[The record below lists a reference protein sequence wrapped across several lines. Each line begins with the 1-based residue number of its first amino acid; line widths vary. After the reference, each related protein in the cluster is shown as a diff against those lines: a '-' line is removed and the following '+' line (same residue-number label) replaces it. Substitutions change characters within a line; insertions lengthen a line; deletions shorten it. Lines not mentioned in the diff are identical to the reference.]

1 MYKLCFFVPAAFAEK
16 VKQAVFETGAGRLGN
31 YKECAWQ
38 TSGQGQF
45 KPLSAANPFIGTQGQ
60 LERVEELRVE
70 LLCRDEIIREAVCE
84 LKKAHPYECP
94 AYDVVKLEEI

>member
-1 MYKLCFFVPAAFAEK
+1 MCLANVW
-16 VKQAVFETGAGRLGN
+16 AGSI
-31 YKECAWQ
+31 Q
-38 TSGQGQF
+38 TSMQQ
-45 KPLSAANPFIGTQGQ
+45 PILLSVPQGQ

-70 LLCRDEIIREAVCE
+70 LLCRDDVVHEAVRE